1 MAFMREGV
9 MKVSSFSLICAAR
22 LDRLHSTVIYLVV
35 LIIHLTI
42 PPSSPA
48 EEKPLQS
55 KPAQVLEG
63 VREFFRKT
71 ALPDGSFRPEIDPG
85 YKGFSDTAYSD
96 LAAVTYAVVLHKT
109 FGWKLPDENKTI
121 QFLLS
126 RQQEDG
132 AFVNVQGTADPK
144 SSQARLYNT
153 TQGIVALHALDKK
166 PRHNPIPVLAAVL
179 QEDYKKLPLYTT
191 SFFPL
196 AYLAYGTPFPKEE
209 DQKIRA
215 LMTPDRDG
223 YVRGHVANTFH
234 LVHFYRLLSETAP
247 KAETIVK
254 RVLADQKADGGW
266 LLHPPSWDV
275 HAAFDAVFILRQLGR
290 NSPECRKAIDRA
302 AGWVLQCRN
311 S

>member
-1 MAFMREGV
+1 
-9 MKVSSFSLICAAR
+9 MKVSSSSLMRVAR
-22 LDRLHSTVIYLVV
+22 PYRLHSAVIYPIV
-35 LIIHLTI
+35 LLIHFAI
-42 PPSSPA
+42 PLSSQA
-48 EEKPLQS
+48 EEKPSQP

-71 ALPDGSFRPEIDPG
+71 ALADGSFRPGIDPG

-109 FGWKLPDENKTI
+109 FDWKLPDENKAI

-215 LMTPDRDG
+215 LMTQDRDG
-223 YVRGHVANTFH
+223 YVRSHVANTFH
-234 LVHFYRLLSETAP
+234 LVHYYRLLGEEPP
-247 KAETIVK
+247 KAEAIVK
-254 RVLADQKADGGW
+254 RVLADQKADGSW
-266 LLHPPSWDV
+266 NLNPPSWDV
-275 HAAFDAVFILRQLGR
+275 H
-290 NSPECRKAIDRA
+290 
-302 AGWVLQCRN
+302 
-311 S
+311 